1 MEALSMDDT
10 TSRSLRPGTEIRH
23 HFAAIRRP
31 LPIVLR
37 TMALV
42 VIAASIAG
50 PTCPALVLAQAP
62 ADEAVPIVSSETA
75 TATPDATSEAAKPSA
90 ITSIPTNPAEVAM
103 ALGIAYVIPFTLA
116 SLVAVWIAIERMVI
130 LRRGRVIPKPF
141 VARFIDHLEQGKLN
155 RQSALKLCEENGSA
169 VAEIFAHGVRKWGK
183 PSVEVEQAII
193 DGGERQVSKLRSHLR
208 ILNGVATIS
217 PLLGLLG
224 TVTGMIQTFNQI
236 ARSDAMGKPEQLAVG
251 ISVAL
256 LTTAVGLMIAIPVLV
271 LHMFLSGRVDSLV
284 MEMDHLSQDVV
295 NLISAEG
302 LAGKPLA
309 AEAAP
314 TRRSSAEAREKK
326 AV

>member
-1 MEALSMDDT
+1 MGASAIPGRALGQADA
-10 TSRSLRPGTEIRH
+10 P
-23 HFAAIRRP
+23 P
-31 LPIVLR
+31 
-37 TMALV
+37 
-42 VIAASIAG
+42 AG
-50 PTCPALVLAQAP
+50 
-62 ADEAVPIVSSETA
+62 EAVPVESSGDA
-75 TATPDATSEAAKPSA
+75 TAPAGAPPETTEPSKVA
-90 ITSIPTNPAEVAM
+90 SIPTNPAEVAM
-103 ALGIAYVIPFTLA
+103 ALGIFYVVPFVIA
-116 SLVAVWIAIERMVI
+116 SLIAMWIAIERLVI

-141 VARFIDHLEQGKLN
+141 VARFLDHLEQGKLN

-169 VAEIFAHGVRKWGK
+169 VAEVFAHGVRKWGK

-224 TVTGMIQTFNQI
+224 TVTGMIQTFNEI

-251 ISVAL
+251 IAIAL

-271 LHMFLSGRVDSLV
+271 VHMFLSGRVDSLV

-302 LAGKPLA
+302 LASRPIASETGPARRASA
-309 AEAAP
+309 AE
-314 TRRSSAEAREKK
+314 SREKK